1 MVRNYFL
8 FLFFVFNNL
17 QLYAQS
23 NTPIELRGT
32 WITNV
37 ASDAM
42 LTEKNVK
49 EAVLNCKRNGLTDIF
64 VVVWKRYICKIF
76 IKYQ

>member
-1 MVRNYFL
+1 MVRNYFY
-8 FLFFVFNNL
+8 FFFVFNNL

-42 LTEKNVK
+42 LTEKR
-49 EAVLNCKRNGLTDIF
+49 KRGCFKL
-64 VVVWKRYICKIF
+64 
-76 IKYQ
+76 